1 VYQDVEVTSTGIVIH
16 QQIFFEFNRAV
27 IRPQSFPILDTVA
40 QVLRDFP
47 DIAIEVQGHTDSRGN
62 DAFNL
67 RLSQQRADA
76 VRQYLINQGIASS
89 RLTARGYG
97 ETMPIESNATT
108 EGRAMNRRVEFVRT
122 DVRAG
127 Q

>member
-1 VYQDVEVTSTGIVIH
+1 
-16 QQIFFEFNRAV
+16 V